1 MAAMVFR
8 DSCVSEVLFGEC
20 NREEY
25 LYAPEVYNVIA
36 SQIMDYKL
44 CIVGQRWQYIVLL
57 IRFVH
62 LHRAIC
68 LIHVYVQHT
77 QLGRERL

>member
-1 MAAMVFR
+1 MSEV
-8 DSCVSEVLFGEC
+8 SSKCVS
-20 NREEY
+20 REEY
-25 LYAPEVYNVIA
+25 LYVLIEQNVIA

-57 IRFVH
+57 IGFVH
-62 LHRAIC
+62 LHRVIF

-77 QLGRERL
+77 QLGKERL